1 MSTTSASKPAGFS
14 HSARSV
20 DELDELIGLA
30 RMITYAKS
38 AAQDIELVSATHW
51 LELALKAI
59 AHEIGDAADTGLL
72 DLTLSMDAINLRK
85 H

>member
-1 MSTTSASKPAGFS
+1 METEMSTTSASKPAGFN

-30 RMITYAKS
+30 RMITYAKY

-51 LELALKAI
+51 L
-59 AHEIGDAADTGLL
+59 
-72 DLTLSMDAINLRK
+72 
-85 H
+85 